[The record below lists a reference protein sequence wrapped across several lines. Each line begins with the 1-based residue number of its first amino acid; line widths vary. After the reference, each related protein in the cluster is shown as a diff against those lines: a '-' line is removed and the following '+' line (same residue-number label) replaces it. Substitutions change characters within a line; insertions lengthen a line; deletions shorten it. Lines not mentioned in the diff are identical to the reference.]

1 MLKIISVDL
10 MEFVKSTVARNLL
23 FLLLIVLLAF
33 LFSLQFGTSYFSPS
47 EVIKAL
53 STADS
58 GVDRTIIWEIRLPR
72 SLSAALVGAGLGLAG
87 AMLQVTTRNPL
98 ADPAIL
104 GMSALAGLALALVVV
119 VFPLVNSYIRGLAC
133 IAGGV
138 TGGALIL
145 FLSRGFVS
153 PLRITIV
160 GVAVGAFASA
170 CIIGLITG
178 SRVVLD
184 LALGFL
190 AGGLYGAG
198 WEDAFWWLVF
208 LPLMGLGVIGLAN
221 RLDNLTLGDEI
232 AINLGENPDRTRAA
246 AVLFSGLMTGI
257 AVSISGLVSFVG
269 LASPHIARAIVGRG
283 SLNLFLGSI
292 LVGSIVMLAADTV
305 ARVVIRPSE
314 LPAGILTAF
323 VGAPILIYLV
333 RSKLS

>member
-1 MLKIISVDL
+1 
-10 MEFVKSTVARNLL
+10 MELVKSTVVRSFVLL
-23 FLLLIVLLAF
+23 VLIALLAF
-33 LFSLQFGTSYFSPS
+33 LFSLQFGTSYFSPI
-47 EVIKAL
+47 EVINGL
-53 STADS
+53 IFSDP
-58 GVDRTIIWEIRLPR
+58 GIDRTIIWEIRFPR
-72 SLSAALVGAGLGLAG
+72 SLSAALVGAALGLAG

-104 GMSALAGLALALVVV
+104 GISALAGLALALVVV
-119 VFPLVNSYIRGLAC
+119 IFPLVNSYVRGMAC

-138 TGGALIL
+138 TGGGLIL

-190 AGGLYGAG
+190 AGGLYGSG
-198 WEDAFWWLVF
+198 WEDAFWWIVF
-208 LPLMGLGVIGLAN
+208 LPLMCIGIMSLAN
-221 RLDNLTLGDEI
+221 RLDNLALGDEI

-283 SLNLFLGSI
+283 SLNLFIGSI

-305 ARVVIRPSE
+305 ARVVISPSE
-314 LPAGILTAF
+314 LPAGILTAL

-333 RSKLS
+333 RTKLS

>member
-1 MLKIISVDL
+1 
-10 MEFVKSTVARNLL
+10 MELVKSTVARSFVLL
-23 FLLLIVLLAF
+23 VLIALLAF
-33 LFSLQFGTSYFSPS
+33 LFSLQFGTSYFSPI
-47 EVIKAL
+47 EVINGL
-53 STADS
+53 IFSDS
-58 GVDRTIIWEIRLPR
+58 GIDHTIIWEIRFPR
-72 SLSAALVGAGLGLAG
+72 SLSAALVGAALGLAG

-104 GMSALAGLALALVVV
+104 GISALAGLALALAVVI
-119 VFPLVNSYIRGLAC
+119 FPLVNSYMRGIAC

-138 TGGALIL
+138 AGGGLIL
-145 FLSRGFVS
+145 ILSRGFVS

-170 CIIGLITG
+170 CIVGLITG

-190 AGGLYGAG
+190 AGGLYGSG
-198 WEDAFWWLVF
+198 WEDAFWWILF
-208 LPLMGLGVIGLAN
+208 LPMMFIGIMGLAN
-221 RLDNLTLGDEI
+221 RLDNLALGDEI

-246 AVLFSGLMTGI
+246 AVLFSGLVTGV

-269 LASPHIARAIVGRG
+269 LASPHIARSIVGRG
-283 SLNLFLGSI
+283 SLNLFFGSI
-292 LVGSIVMLAADTV
+292 LVGSIVMLTADTV
-305 ARVVIRPSE
+305 ARVVISPSE
-314 LPAGILTAF
+314 LPAGILTAI

>member
-1 MLKIISVDL
+1 
-10 MEFVKSTVARNLL
+10 MELVKSMVARSFVLL
-23 FLLLIVLLAF
+23 VLIALLAF
-33 LFSLQFGTSYFSPS
+33 LFSLQFGTSYFSPI
-47 EVIKAL
+47 EVINGL
-53 STADS
+53 IFSDS
-58 GVDRTIIWEIRLPR
+58 GIDHTIIWEIRFPR
-72 SLSAALVGAGLGLAG
+72 SLSAALVGAALGLAG

-104 GMSALAGLALALVVV
+104 GISALAGLALALAVVI
-119 VFPLVNSYIRGLAC
+119 FPLVNSYMRGIAC

-138 TGGALIL
+138 AGGGLIL
-145 FLSRGFVS
+145 ILSRGFVS

-170 CIIGLITG
+170 CIVGLITG

-190 AGGLYGAG
+190 AGGLYGSG
-198 WEDAFWWLVF
+198 WEDAFWWILF
-208 LPLMGLGVIGLAN
+208 LPMMFIGIMGLAN
-221 RLDNLTLGDEI
+221 RLDNLALGDEI

-246 AVLFSGLMTGI
+246 AVLFSGLVTGV

-269 LASPHIARAIVGRG
+269 LASPHIARSIVGRG
-283 SLNLFLGSI
+283 SLNLFFGSI
-292 LVGSIVMLAADTV
+292 LVGSIVMLTADTV
-305 ARVVIRPSE
+305 ARVVISPSE
-314 LPAGILTAF
+314 LPAGILTAI

>member
-1 MLKIISVDL
+1 MQI
-10 MEFVKSTVARNLL
+10 VKSTVVRS
-23 FLLLIVLLAF
+23 FLLLVLMALLAF
-33 LFSLQFGTSYFSPS
+33 LFSLQFGTSYFGPI
-47 EVIKAL
+47 EVINGL
-53 STADS
+53 IFSDS
-58 GVDRTIIWEIRLPR
+58 GIDRTIIWEIRFPR

-104 GMSALAGLALALVVV
+104 GISALAGLALALVVV
-119 VFPLVNSYIRGLAC
+119 IFPLANSYVRGMAC

-138 TGGALIL
+138 AGGGLIL
-145 FLSRGFVS
+145 ILSRGFVS

-190 AGGLYGAG
+190 AGGLYGSG
-198 WEDAFWWLVF
+198 WEDAFWWIVF
-208 LPLMGLGVIGLAN
+208 LPLMCIGIISLAN
-221 RLDNLTLGDEI
+221 RLDNLALGDEI

-283 SLNLFLGSI
+283 SLNLFTGSI
-292 LVGSIVMLAADTV
+292 LVGSIIMLVADTV
-305 ARVVIRPSE
+305 ARVVISPSE

>member
-1 MLKIISVDL
+1 
-10 MEFVKSTVARNLL
+10 MEIVKSTVVRS
-23 FLLLIVLLAF
+23 FLLLVLMALLAF
-33 LFSLQFGTSYFSPS
+33 LFSLQFGTSYFGPI
-47 EVIKAL
+47 EVIKGL
-53 STADS
+53 IFSDS
-58 GVDRTIIWEIRLPR
+58 GIDRTIIWEIRFPR

-87 AMLQVTTRNPL
+87 AMLQLTTRNPL

-104 GMSALAGLALALVVV
+104 GISALAGLALALVVV
-119 VFPLVNSYIRGLAC
+119 IFPLANSYVRGMAC

-138 TGGALIL
+138 AGGGLIL
-145 FLSRGFVS
+145 ILSRGFVS

-190 AGGLYGAG
+190 AGGLYGSG
-198 WEDAFWWLVF
+198 WEDAFWWIVF
-208 LPLMGLGVIGLAN
+208 LPLMCIGIMSLAN
-221 RLDNLTLGDEI
+221 RLDNLALGDEI

-246 AVLFSGLMTGI
+246 AVLFSGLITGI

-283 SLNLFLGSI
+283 SLSLFTGSI
-292 LVGSIVMLAADTV
+292 LVGSIIMLAADTV
-305 ARVVIRPSE
+305 ARVVISPSE
-314 LPAGILTAF
+314 LPAGILTAV